1 MAWRKLFRDRLRAL
15 LHSDAV
21 HREIDE
27 EMRFHIEMRAE
38 ENVRR
43 GMPPD
48 EARRDAERRFGRL
61 TRIKE
66 MGYEVRG
73 GGMLE
78 TLGQD
83 LRYGLR
89 MLLKHP
95 GFTLVAVV
103 ALALGIG
110 ANSAIFSVVDSL
122 LLRPLPFEQPERL
135 VQVWESNPQR
145 GRLEMPASFPNFT
158 DWRDQNHV
166 FEHTVAYS
174 HWSFNL
180 TGSAE
185 PERIRSALVSH
196 AFFPM
201 LGIKPI
207 LGRTFLPGEDQ
218 PGQDLSVVISR
229 SLWQR
234 RFNSDPG
241 VVGKAVDLNGKS
253 FTVVGV
259 VAEATALPGLP
270 GDIELWAPVSHG
282 FALTERRAHFLNVIA
297 RLKPGVGLEQAQ
309 AEMSRIAEALSRQ
322 YPEANADR
330 TLRIVPLQEQVVG
343 DVRPALLV
351 LLGAVVFVLLIASTN
366 VANMLLARAAGRRK
380 EIAIRTALGA
390 GRWRLVRQLLT
401 ESLLLALAG
410 GALGLL
416 LALWGVNLLVMFGP
430 SDLPRVKEVA
440 VDGRVL
446 AFTFAVSLLTGLVF
460 GLVPALQSSRPELNE
475 TLKEGGRSATGGAGR
490 RRVRSL
496 LVVTEVTL
504 SLVLLVGAGLLL
516 KSFFR
521 LRAVNPGFNP
531 QDVLTMQL
539 DLTGPNYQKG
549 SQVISFHGRL
559 LERVGALPGVE
570 AAATASSVPI
580 APDAGFAYLTFVVER
595 QTPDPAEHPA
605 AFYNGV
611 SPDYFRTMQIPVLR
625 GRAFDEHDVRGALG
639 VAIVNETL
647 ARSYFHG
654 SDPLGRRITLN
665 DENPKE
671 EDWATV
677 VGVVKDTK
685 PRELAGEPVA
695 EMYMPYAQQP
705 EPSMALM
712 IRTAGSPDAVVAAVR
727 REVLALDPAQPVYSV
742 RTLPA
747 VMSEAVATPRFRT
760 FLLGVFAALAL
771 ALAVVGIYGVM
782 SYAVTQR
789 THEFGIR
796 MALGAGSSDVLKLV
810 VGHGMA
816 LALAGVL
823 IGLVASF
830 ALTRVLAGLL
840 YGVTPTDPVTFACVS
855 LLLVAVALAACLIPA
870 RRAAKV
876 DPMVALRYE

>member
-15 LHSDAV
+15 LRSDAV
-21 HREIDE
+21 RGEIDE
-27 EMRFHIEMRAE
+27 EVRFHIEMRTE

-43 GMPPD
+43 GMTPE

-78 TLGQD
+78 TLWQD

-89 MLLKHP
+89 MLLKNP
-95 GFTLVAVV
+95 GFTMVAVV
-103 ALALGIG
+103 ALALGVG
-110 ANSAIFSVVDSL
+110 ANSAIFSVVNSL
-122 LLRPLPFEQPERL
+122 LLRPLPFEQPDRL
-135 VQVWESNPQR
+135 AQVWEANPRR
-145 GRLEMPASFPNFT
+145 GKMEMPASFPNFA
-158 DWRDQNHV
+158 DWRDQNQV
-166 FEHTVAYS
+166 FEQAAAYS
-174 HWSFNL
+174 DWSFNL

-185 PERIRSALVSH
+185 PERIRSAIVSPM
-196 AFFPM
+196 FFST

-207 LGRTFLPGEDQ
+207 LGRTLLPGEDQ
-218 PGQDLSVVISR
+218 PGKDLSVVISR
-229 SLWQR
+229 RLWQR
-234 RFNSDPG
+234 RFNSDPN
-241 VVGKAVDLNGKS
+241 VVGKAVNLNGKS

-259 VAEATALPGLP
+259 VAEAPDLPGLA
-270 GDIELWAPVSHG
+270 DDTELWAPVSHG
-282 FALTERRAHFLNVIA
+282 FGLTNRRTHYLNVIA
-297 RLKPGVGLEQAQ
+297 RLKPGVGREQAQ
-309 AEMSRIAEALSRQ
+309 ADMDQIAAALSRQ
-322 YPEANADR
+322 YPEANAER
-330 TLRIVPLQEQVVG
+330 GVRIVPLQEQVVG

-366 VANMLLARAAGRRK
+366 VANMLLSRAAGRKK

-401 ESLLLALAG
+401 ESLLLAFAG
-410 GALGLL
+410 GTLGLL
-416 LALWGVNLLVMFGP
+416 LALWGVDLLVAFGP
-430 SDLPRVKEVA
+430 ADLPRVKEVA

-446 AFTFAVSLLTGLVF
+446 AFTFAVSLLNGLVF
-460 GLVPALQSSRPELNE
+460 GLAPALQSTRPELNE

-504 SLVLLVGAGLLL
+504 SLVLLAGAGLLL
-516 KSFFR
+516 RSFFR
-521 LRAVNPGFNP
+521 LQAVELGFNP
-531 QDVLTMQL
+531 QNILTMQL
-539 DLTGPNYQKG
+539 DLSGPNYQKG
-549 SQVISFHGRL
+549 SQVISFHQQL
-559 LERVGALPGVE
+559 LDRIKALPGVE
-570 AAATASSVPI
+570 SAATRSAVPI
-580 APDAGFAYLTFVVER
+580 APDAGFSFLLFTIEG
-595 QTPDPAEHPA
+595 QTPEPGNSPA
-605 AFYNGV
+605 AFYNGI
-611 SPDYFRTMQIPVLR
+611 SPDYFRTMQTPVLR
-625 GRAFDEHDVRGALG
+625 GRVFDERDVRGSQG
-639 VAIVNETL
+639 VVIVNETL
-647 ARSYFHG
+647 ARKYFPG
-654 SDPLGRRITLN
+654 SDPVGRRLTLS

-677 VGVVKDTK
+677 IAVVKDTK
-685 PRELAGEPVA
+685 QRELSGEPAA
-695 EMYMPYAQQP
+695 ELYMPYAQQP
-705 EPSMALM
+705 EPNMALM
-712 IRTAGSPDAVVAAVR
+712 IRTAGRPDAVAAAVR
-727 REVLALDPAQPVYSV
+727 REVLALDHDQPVYSI
-742 RTLPA
+742 RTLPD

-760 FLLGVFAALAL
+760 LLLVVFAAIAL
-771 ALAVVGIYGVM
+771 VLAVVGIYGVM

-796 MALGAGSSDVLKLV
+796 MALGAQTSDVLKLV

-823 IGLVASF
+823 MGLVASF

-876 DPMVALRYE
+876 DPLVALRYE

>member
-1 MAWRKLFRDRLRAL
+1 M
-15 LHSDAV
+15 
-21 HREIDE
+21 
-27 EMRFHIEMRAE
+27 
-38 ENVRR
+38 N
-43 GMPPD
+43 
-48 EARRDAERRFGRL
+48 
-61 TRIKE
+61 
-66 MGYEVRG
+66 
-73 GGMLE
+73 
-78 TLGQD
+78 TLWQD

-89 MLLKHP
+89 MLLKNP

-110 ANSAIFSVVDSL
+110 ANSAIFSVVNSL
-122 LLRPLPFEQPERL
+122 LLRPLPFEQPDRL
-135 VQVWESNPQR
+135 VQVWEAIPQR
-145 GRLEMPASFPNFT
+145 GRFEVPASFPNFA

-166 FEHTVAYS
+166 FEQTVAYS
-174 HWSFNL
+174 GWSFNL

-185 PERIRSALVSH
+185 PERIRSAIVSP
-196 AFFPM
+196 AFFST

-207 LGRTFLPGEDQ
+207 LGRTLLPGEDQ
-218 PGQDLSVVISR
+218 PGKDLSVVISR
-229 SLWQR
+229 RLWER
-234 RFNSDPG
+234 RFNSDPN
-241 VVGKAVDLNGKS
+241 VVGKTVELNGKG

-259 VAEATALPGLP
+259 IAPPADLPGLS
-270 GDIELWAPVSHG
+270 DDTELWAPVSQGLG
-282 FALTERRAHFLNVIA
+282 FTNRLWHYLNVIA
-297 RLKPGVGLEQAQ
+297 RLKPGVGREQAQ
-309 AEMSRIAEALSRQ
+309 ADMDRIAAALSRQ

-330 TLRIVPLQEQVVG
+330 GLRVVPLQEQVVG

-366 VANMLLARAAGRRK
+366 VANMLLARAAGRQK

-410 GALGLL
+410 GTAGLL
-416 LALWGVNLLVMFGP
+416 LALWGTDLLVAFGP

-446 AFTFAVSLLTGLVF
+446 AFTFAVSLLVGLVF
-460 GLVPALQSSRPELNE
+460 GLVPALQASRPELNE
-475 TLKEGGRSATGGAGR
+475 TLKEGGRSATGGAAR

-521 LRAVNPGFNP
+521 LQAVNPGFNP
-531 QDVLTMQL
+531 QNILTMQL

-549 SQVISFHGRL
+549 AQAISFHDQL
-559 LERVGALPGVE
+559 LDRVKALPGVE
-570 AAATASSVPI
+570 SAATTSFVPI
-580 APDAGFAYLTFVVER
+580 APDAGFSRLAFAIEG
-595 QTPDPAEHPA
+595 QTPDPADPPV

-625 GRAFDEHDVRGALG
+625 GRVFDERDVRNSPG

-647 ARSYFHG
+647 ARRYFPG
-654 SDPLGRRITLN
+654 SDPVGRRITMN

-671 EDWATV
+671 EDWATIIA
-677 VGVVKDTK
+677 VVKDTK

-705 EPSMALM
+705 EPNMALM
-712 IRTAGSPDAVVAAVR
+712 IRTVARPDAVAAAVR
-727 REVLALDPAQPVYSV
+727 REVLALDRDQPVYSV

-760 FLLGVFAALAL
+760 YLLGAFAALAL
-771 ALAVVGIYGVM
+771 VLAVVGIYGVM

-796 MALGAGSSDVLKLV
+796 MALGAQGKDVLKLV

-816 LALAGVL
+816 LALAGVA

-840 YGVTPTDPVTFACVS
+840 YGVTPTDPVTFAAVS
-855 LLLVAVALAACLIPA
+855 LLLAAVALAACLVPA
-870 RRAAKV
+870 RRATKV
-876 DPMVALRYE
+876 DPMTALRYE